1 MANEVFFDTSGFLAV
16 IDQLDRVHQ
25 DAVAWTRTRA
35 GRVRPVTT
43 EWIIGETC
51 TLLITRKRHHVVPQF
66 LDYIERSSALLSINP
81 DDTLLR
87 AAKLM
92 MRRQADQGF
101 SFIDCVSFSLMTERK
116 IVEAFS
122 TDALFRKAGF
132 SPVLAS

>member
-35 GRVRPVTT
+35 GRMRPVTT

-87 AAKLM
+87 SAKLM

-101 SFIDCVSFSLMTERK
+101 SFVDCVTFCLMTERK
-116 IVEAFS
+116 IVEALT

>member
-35 GRVRPVTT
+35 GRMRPVTT

-81 DDTLLR
+81 DDALLR

-101 SFIDCVSFSLMTERK
+101 SFVDCVSFCLMTERK
-116 IVEAFS
+116 IVEALS
-122 TDALFRKAGF
+122 SDALFRKAGF

>member
-1 MANEVFFDTSGFLAV
+1 MANEVFFDTSGFLAM
-16 IDQLDRVHQ
+16 IDQLDRMHQ

-35 GRVRPVTT
+35 GRMRPVTT

-51 TLLITRKRHHVVPQF
+51 TLLIARKRHQVVPQF
-66 LDYIERSSALLSINP
+66 LDYVERSSALLSINP

-87 AAKLM
+87 SAKLM

-101 SFIDCVSFSLMTERK
+101 SFVDCVTFCLMTERK
-116 IVEAFS
+116 IVEALT

>member
-35 GRVRPVTT
+35 GRMRPVTT

-66 LDYIERSSALLSINP
+66 LDYIDRSSALLSINP

-87 AAKLM
+87 AARLM

-101 SFIDCVSFSLMTERK
+101 SFVDCVSFCLMTERK
-116 IVEAFS
+116 IVEALS